1 MRQDAMLA
9 LRRRAAVLALVPLAY
24 LVLFHG
30 LGRYGVVNGDE
41 GFYHAV
47 AATMVETGDFFKLD
61 FHGEHRLYDTFM
73 NAPLQY
79 WGRALA
85 ISLIGDGR
93 VAMRLQSALFG
104 LASVMLSYALARRL
118 ANGRAGLLTSAIQL
132 TTFQFVYWHSA
143 RTGELETATAFFFT
157 AVAWSFVRYDETGR
171 GLVLHHVCWLLLAN
185 WKLPLGLL
193 PLIAEIAA
201 FALLPAARA
210 RFGPWLRSAALVLPL
225 GFVWHAGQIA
235 AHWDAFL
242 GVANR
247 MLTQALEPAA
257 GAAGH
262 GVVENARFYFF
273 SVLYGAFPYSL
284 LYPFAFGSLLWAKEE
299 QGRVRMLVL
308 GLFVVSVFV
317 FFTVVEKHHRWYWT
331 PALPLLSIFVGVWL
345 DRATTRG
352 RRPSVLGAFALLAA
366 GLAVIDVDLA
376 QTNPFRSRTPLQ
388 PLATPLRSWF
398 GGSPGVEGLS
408 IAALALS
415 LALVGRLLRP
425 RAAPALAALIFVVA
439 FGVGMLRVTLPLRHL
454 DHRTEMASL
463 RETIDTARAEG
474 REVPLPIAIREGGE
488 LKVRSLF
495 ARDFEIVAGHSGV
508 SWWLY
513 APDDPRAVNSIRRGL
528 EGD

>member
-1 MRQDAMLA
+1 MLA

-24 LVLFHG
+24 LILFHG

-47 AATMVETGDFFKLD
+47 AATMVETGDFLRLE

-85 ISLIGDGR
+85 ISLLGDGR
-93 VAMRLQSALFG
+93 VAMRIQSALFG
-104 LASVMLSYALARRL
+104 LASVMLSYAFARRL
-118 ANGRAGLLTSAIQL
+118 ASRRAAFLVSAIQL

-157 AVAWSFVRYDETGR
+157 AVAWCFVRYVETGR

-185 WKLPLGLL
+185 WKLPLALL
-193 PLIAEIAA
+193 PLVAETAA

-210 RFGPWLRSAALVLPL
+210 RIGPWLRSAALLLPL
-225 GFVWHAGQIA
+225 GFVWHAGQLV
-235 AHWDAFL
+235 AHWDDFL
-242 GVANR
+242 SVADR
-247 MLTQALEPAA
+247 MLTQAFEPEA
-257 GAAGH
+257 GASRH
-262 GVVENARFYFF
+262 GVAANARFYFF

-284 LYPFAFGSLLWAKEE
+284 LYPFAFGSLLWAREE
-299 QGRVRMLVL
+299 HGRVRLVVL
-308 GLFVVSVFV
+308 GLFIASVFA
-317 FFTVVEKHHRWYWT
+317 FFVVVEKHHRWYWT

-345 DRATTRG
+345 DRIAT
-352 RRPSVLGAFALLAA
+352 RRLVPSVLGAFALLAA
-366 GLAVIDVDLA
+366 GLALIDVDLL
-376 QTNPFRSRTPLQ
+376 QTNPFQSRTPLL

-398 GGSPGVEGLS
+398 GGPPGVAVLWIGLL
-408 IAALALS
+408 AVALC
-415 LALVGRLLRP
+415 LAGRFLRP

-439 FGVGMLRVTLPLRHL
+439 FGVGTLRVMLPLRHL
-454 DHRTEMASL
+454 DQRTEMARL

-474 REVPLPIAIREGGE
+474 RELSLPIAIREGGE

-495 ARDFEIVAGHSGV
+495 ARDFEIVPGSSGV
-508 SWWLY
+508 SWWLF
-513 APDDPRAVNSIRRGL
+513 APGDPRAAKSIRRGFP
-528 EGD
+528 DD